1 MSSRLM
7 RFGVTYRLLLARKAQ
22 KFYEKADSSLAKR
35 LNACFDQLQAE
46 PFTHPNI
53 KRLRGT
59 LEGYLRYRVG
69 DWRVVY
75 EVDIEAQVVT
85 VLAIAHRR
93 EVYR

>member
-53 KRLRGT
+53 KRLSTWTQLFTNTGF
-59 LEGYLRYRVG
+59 
-69 DWRVVY
+69 DF
-75 EVDIEAQVVT
+75 AQPSLT
-85 VLAIAHRR
+85 
-93 EVYR
+93 